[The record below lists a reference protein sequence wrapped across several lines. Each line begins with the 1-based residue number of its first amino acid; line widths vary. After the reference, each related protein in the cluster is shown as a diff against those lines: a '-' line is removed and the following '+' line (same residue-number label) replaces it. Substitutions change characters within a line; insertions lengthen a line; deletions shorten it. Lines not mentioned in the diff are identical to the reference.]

1 MNWKQLYASATPAE
15 RLEAVQLMLRI
26 LEARPEIVIVYIDL
40 RRILL
45 RGAFLG
51 IFGMITLTT
60 AFITLQADSTLEVPS
75 LVMYFVTFFS
85 IFAFKTRRSSP
96 VVQTVHY
103 V

>member
-15 RLEAVQLMLRI
+15 RLETLLLMLHV

-51 IFGMITLTT
+51 ILAMLTLTS
-60 AFITLQADSTLEVPS
+60 AFITLRADPLLVAFTVTLY
-75 LVMYFVTFFS
+75 LAGFF
-85 IFAFKTRRSSP
+85 IVCAFKRRKTAP
-96 VVQTVHY
+96 LIQTAHY
-103 V
+103 L